1 MNYDFF
7 KLVHD
12 LLTSFDISWYLF
24 ITFVFSGSRIEVQT
38 SEEVAI
44 KLESIKSKHP
54 QLLYATGIEKT

>member
-24 ITFVFSGSRIEVQT
+24 TFVFSGSRIEVQT

-54 QLLYATGIEKT
+54 QLLYATWIEKT